1 MPLIRQ
7 QQYPILSAPWRPF
20 VVEQTHQTTTTLGHP
35 RAQPAKTTMP
45 HSGMTPAELAKFMS
59 RGRRKNPEDEE
70 PIFMRLDRI
79 VD

>member
-7 QQYPILSAPWRPF
+7 HHPW
-20 VVEQTHQTTTTLGHP
+20 QT
-35 RAQPAKTTMP
+35 AKTTMP

-79 VD
+79 VDERAG